1 MKPKSY
7 LCGASLGVL
16 LGACQPAGETPA
28 PEAGSATVDPADR
41 VLRNGAIYT
50 VNDAQ
55 PWADAVAI
63 ADGRFVAVGSDAEID
78 EFVGEGTEVT
88 DLQGRMAMPGMFDI
102 HIHPVDGA
110 MAALYDCSFPFTYT
124 VEEILEHVA
133 GCAAETEAGEWIRG
147 GQWAVG
153 LATLDQSI
161 DAKLLDTVSPDNP
174 VFLMDSTVHNA
185 WVNSLALER
194 LNIGPDTPNPPG
206 GSIVRDSEGMPI
218 GVLID
223 DAAYNAISTLP
234 DYSPEQYE
242 EALAWIVEMLNRY
255 GVTGFKDA
263 IAEAGALRA
272 YSALDRSGRLN
283 TRVAASLIWKRA
295 WIQGHEDHLLNIEQ
309 RDVYRSERVNPDF
322 IKIFLDGIA
331 PSRTAYMLEPYL
343 PHDAFPADFRGE
355 PLHDSATLAEDVTNF
370 DAQGLT
376 VKMHA
381 VGDGALRQG
390 LDAIEAARAAN
401 GPSGLRH
408 EISHAGIMHADD
420 IGRFGELGAIPEL
433 APILWYPVP
442 GVVEAQTAAIGRERA
457 EFSFPIRSLVES
469 GSEPAFGSDWPA
481 VVPTPNPWP
490 GVEALL
496 TRQDPYLEDPQ
507 ETKWAEQAVDLET
520 ALEIVTINGAR
531 ALKVADI
538 AGSIEV
544 GKSADLIVLDRN
556 LFEIPASEIAD
567 TQVLATIFEGNTVYE
582 FSPEP

>member
-1 MKPKSY
+1 MKLKTF
-7 LCGASLGVL
+7 LCGVSLGVL
-16 LGACQPAGETPA
+16 LGACQPAGEAPA
-28 PEAGSATVDPADR
+28 PAAGSAAADPADR
-41 VLRNGAIYT
+41 VLHNGAIYT

-55 PWADAVAI
+55 PWAEAVAI
-63 ADGRFVAVGSDAEID
+63 ADGRFIAVGSNNEID
-78 EFVGEGTEVT
+78 EFVGEDTDVM

-110 MAALYDCSFPFTYT
+110 MAALYDCSFPFTFT

-133 GCAAETEAGEWIRG
+133 GCVSEAEAGEWIRG

-161 DAKLLDTVSPDNP
+161 DAELLDTVAPDNP

-185 WVNSLALER
+185 WVNTLALER
-194 LNIGPDTPNPPG
+194 LEIGPDTPDPPG
-206 GSIVRDSEGMPI
+206 GSIVRDNEGMPI
-218 GVLID
+218 GILID
-223 DAAYNAISTLP
+223 DAAYNAISALP
-234 DYSPEQYE
+234 DYSEEQYE
-242 EALAWIVEMLNRY
+242 EALAWIVDLLHQY

-272 YSALDRSGRLN
+272 YNALDRSGRLN
-283 TRVAASLIWKRA
+283 ARVAASLIWKRA

-309 RDVYRSERVNPDF
+309 RDAYRSEHVNPDF

-343 PHDAFPADFRGE
+343 PHDAFPDDFRGE
-355 PLHDSATLAEDVTNF
+355 PLHDSAILADDVTNF

-390 LDAIEAARAAN
+390 LDAIEAARTAN

-408 EISHAGIMHADD
+408 EISHAGLMHADD
-420 IGRFGELGAIPEL
+420 IGRFAELDAIPEL

-442 GVVEAQTAAIGRERA
+442 GVVEAQTATIGRERA

-469 GSEPAFGSDWPA
+469 GAQPAFGSDWPA

-507 ETKWAEQAVDLET
+507 EYKWAEQAVDLET

-531 ALKVADI
+531 ALKVEDV

-544 GKSADLIVLDRN
+544 DKSADLIVLDRN
-556 LFEIPASEIAD
+556 LFEIPAPDIAD
-567 TQVLATIFEGNTVYE
+567 TQVLTTVFEGHTVYE
-582 FSPEP
+582 ASQVQ

>member
-1 MKPKSY
+1 M
-7 LCGASLGVL
+7 GVL
-16 LGACQPAGETPA
+16 LGACQPAGEIPISE
-28 PEAGSATVDPADR
+28 PGSATVDPADR

-50 VNDAQ
+50 VNDAR
-55 PWADAVAI
+55 PWAEAVAI
-63 ADGRFVAVGSDAEID
+63 ADSRFVAVGTDDEID
-78 EFVGEGTEVT
+78 ALVGEDTEVT

-110 MAALYDCSFPFTYT
+110 MAALYDCSFPFTST

-133 GCAAETEAGEWIRG
+133 GCVSEAEAGEWIRG

-153 LATLDQSI
+153 LATLEQSI
-161 DAKLLDTVSPDNP
+161 NAELLDTVAPDNP

-194 LNIGPDTPNPPG
+194 LDIDPATPDPSG

-218 GVLID
+218 GILID

-242 EALAWIVEMLNRY
+242 EALAWIVAMLNRY

-263 IAEAGALRA
+263 IAEAGALTA
-272 YSALDRSGRLN
+272 YNALDQSGRLN
-283 TRVAASLIWKRA
+283 ARVAASLIWKRA
-295 WIQGHEDHLLNIEQ
+295 WIQGHEDHILNIAQ
-309 RDVYRSERVNPDF
+309 RESHRSERVNPDF

-331 PSRTAYMLEPYL
+331 PSRTAYMLEPYM

-408 EISHAGIMHADD
+408 EISHAGIMHTDD
-420 IGRFGELGAIPEL
+420 IGRFAELDAIPEL

-469 GSEPAFGSDWPA
+469 GAEPAFGSDWPA

-507 ETKWAEQAVDLET
+507 EYKWAEQAVDLET

-531 ALKVADI
+531 ALKVEEI

-556 LFEIPASEIAD
+556 LFEIPVRDIAD
-567 TQVLATIFEGNTVYE
+567 TQVLFTVFEGRTVYE
-582 FSPEP
+582 QSQEQ

>member
-1 MKPKSY
+1 MKPFRCHY
-7 LCGASLGVL
+7 IVLPAVL
-16 LGACQPAGETPA
+16 LGACRPAGEAPPPGQGTTP
-28 PEAGSATVDPADR
+28 VDPADR

-50 VNDAQ
+50 VNGAQ
-55 PWADAVAI
+55 PWAEAVAI
-63 ADGRFVAVGSDAEID
+63 ADGRFVAVGTND
-78 EFVGEGTEVT
+78 EMNALVGQDTEVT

-110 MAALYDCSFPFTYT
+110 MAALYDCSFPFTST

-133 GCAAETEAGEWIRG
+133 GCVSEAESGEWVRG

-161 DAKLLDTVSPDNP
+161 DAELLDTVAPDNP

-185 WVNSLALER
+185 WVNSLALQR
-194 LNIGPDTPNPPG
+194 LDIGPDTTDPPG
-206 GSIVRDSEGMPI
+206 GAIVRDSEGMPI
-218 GVLID
+218 GILID

-242 EALAWIVEMLNRY
+242 EALAWIVAMLNRY

-272 YSALDRSGRLN
+272 YNALDQSGRL
-283 TRVAASLIWKRA
+283 TARVAASLIWKRA
-295 WIQGHEDHLLNIEQ
+295 WIQSHEDHLLNIEQ
-309 RDVYRSERVNPDF
+309 RDSYRSERVNPDF

-343 PHDAFPADFRGE
+343 PHDAFPAGFRGE
-355 PLHDSATLAEDVTNF
+355 PLHDSATLAEDVINF

-408 EISHAGIMHADD
+408 EISHAGLMHADD
-420 IGRFGELGAIPEL
+420 VGRFAELNAIPEL

-442 GVVEAQTAAIGRERA
+442 GVVEAQTATIGRERA
-457 EFSFPIRSLVES
+457 VFSFPIRSLVES
-469 GSEPAFGSDWPA
+469 GAAPAFGSDWPA

-490 GVEALL
+490 GIEALL
-496 TRQDPYLEDPQ
+496 TRQDPNLEDPQ
-507 ETKWAEQAVDLET
+507 EAKWPEQAVDLET

-556 LFEIPASEIAD
+556 LFEIPATDIAD
-567 TQVLATIFEGNTVYE
+567 TQVLTTILEGSTIYE
-582 FSPEP
+582 ASMEQ

>member
-1 MKPKSY
+1 M
-7 LCGASLGVL
+7 GVL
-16 LGACQPAGETPA
+16 LGACQPAGEIPI
-28 PEAGSATVDPADR
+28 PEPGSATVDPADR

-50 VNDAQ
+50 VNDAR
-55 PWADAVAI
+55 PWAEAVAI
-63 ADGRFVAVGSDAEID
+63 AGSRFVAVGTDDEID
-78 EFVGEGTEVT
+78 ALVGEDTEVT

-110 MAALYDCSFPFTYT
+110 MAALYDCSFPFTST

-133 GCAAETEAGEWIRG
+133 GCVSEAEAGEWVRG

-161 DAKLLDTVSPDNP
+161 SAELLDTVAPDNP

-194 LNIGPDTPNPPG
+194 LDIGPDTPDPAG
-206 GSIVRDSEGMPI
+206 GSIVRDSEGMSI
-218 GVLID
+218 GILID

-242 EALAWIVEMLNRY
+242 EALAWIVAMLNRY

-272 YSALDRSGRLN
+272 YNALDQSGRLN
-283 TRVAASLIWKRA
+283 ARVAASLIWKRA
-295 WIQGHEDHLLNIEQ
+295 WIQGHEDHILNIEQ
-309 RDVYRSERVNPDF
+309 RESHRSERVNPDF

-331 PSRTAYMLEPYL
+331 PSRTAYMLEPYM

-408 EISHAGIMHADD
+408 EISHAGIMHTDD
-420 IGRFGELGAIPEL
+420 IGRFAELDAIPEL

-469 GSEPAFGSDWPA
+469 GAEPAFGSDWPA

-507 ETKWAEQAVDLET
+507 EYKWAEQAVDLET

-531 ALKVADI
+531 ALRVEEI

-556 LFEIPASEIAD
+556 LFEIPVRDIAD
-567 TQVLATIFEGNTVYE
+567 TQVLFTVFEGRTVYE
-582 FSPEP
+582 QSQEQ

>member
-1 MKPKSY
+1 MKPKTF

-16 LGACQPAGETPA
+16 LGACQPAGEAPA
-28 PEAGSATVDPADR
+28 PEAGSATANLADR
-41 VLRNGAIYT
+41 VVRNGAIYT
-50 VNDAQ
+50 VDDAQ
-55 PWADAVAI
+55 PWAEAVAI
-63 ADGRFVAVGSDAEID
+63 ADGRFVAVGSDDEID
-78 EFVGEGTEVT
+78 EFIGEGTEVT

-110 MAALYDCSFPFTYT
+110 MAALYDCSFPFTLT
-124 VEEILEHVA
+124 VEEILDQVA
-133 GCAAETEAGEWIRG
+133 DCVAEAEDGEWIRG

-161 DAKLLDTVSPDNP
+161 DVELLDSVAPDNP

-194 LNIGPDTPNPPG
+194 LNIGPDTPDPAG
-206 GSIVRDSEGMPI
+206 GSIVRDNEGMPI
-218 GVLID
+218 GILID
-223 DAAYNAISTLP
+223 DAAYNVISTLP

-242 EALAWIVEMLNRY
+242 EALAWVVAMLNRY

-263 IAEAGALRA
+263 IAEAGALRT
-272 YSALDRSGRLN
+272 YNALDRSGRLN
-283 TRVAASLIWKRA
+283 ARVAASLIWKRA

-309 RDVYRSERVNPDF
+309 RDAYRSEHVNPDF

-343 PHDAFPADFRGE
+343 PHDAFPVDFRGE
-355 PLHDSATLAEDVTNF
+355 PLHDSAILADDVTNF

-408 EISHAGIMHADD
+408 EISHAGLMHADD
-420 IGRFGELGAIPEL
+420 IGRFAELDATPEL
-433 APILWYPVP
+433 APMLWYPVP
-442 GVVEAQTAAIGRERA
+442 GVVEAQTATIGRERA

-469 GSEPAFGSDWPA
+469 GAEPAFGSDWPA

-507 ETKWAEQAVDLET
+507 ETKWAEQAVDLE
-520 ALEIVTINGAR
+520 AAIEIVTINGAR
-531 ALKVADI
+531 ALKVEDV

-544 GKSADLIVLDRN
+544 GKSADLIVLDRH
-556 LFEIPASEIAD
+556 LFEIPASDIAD
-567 TQVLATIFEGNTVYE
+567 TQVLITIFEGNTVYE

>member
-1 MKPKSY
+1 MKLKTF

-16 LGACQPAGETPA
+16 LSACQPAGEAPA
-28 PEAGSATVDPADR
+28 PEAGSAAADPADR
-41 VLRNGAIYT
+41 VLHNGAIYT

-55 PWADAVAI
+55 PWAEAVAI
-63 ADGRFVAVGSDAEID
+63 ADGRFIAVGSNNEID
-78 EFVGEGTEVT
+78 EFIGEDTEVM
-88 DLQGRMAMPGMFDI
+88 DLQGRMTMPGMFDI

-110 MAALYDCSFPFTYT
+110 MAALYDCSFPFTFT

-133 GCAAETEAGEWIRG
+133 GCVSEAEAGEWIRG

-161 DAKLLDTVSPDNP
+161 DAELLDTVAPDNP

-185 WVNSLALER
+185 WVNTLALER
-194 LNIGPDTPNPPG
+194 LEIGPDTPDPAG
-206 GSIVRDSEGMPI
+206 GSIIRDNEGMPI
-218 GVLID
+218 GILID
-223 DAAYNAISTLP
+223 DAAYNAIAVLP
-234 DYSPEQYE
+234 DYSVEQYE
-242 EALAWIVEMLNRY
+242 EALAWIVDLLHRY

-272 YSALDRSGRLN
+272 YNALDRSGRLN
-283 TRVAASLIWKRA
+283 ARVAASLIWKRA

-309 RDVYRSERVNPDF
+309 RDVYRSEHVNPDF

-355 PLHDSATLAEDVTNF
+355 PLHDSAILAEDVTNF
-370 DAQGLT
+370 DALGLT

-408 EISHAGIMHADD
+408 EISHAGLMHADD
-420 IGRFGELGAIPEL
+420 FGRFAELDAIPEL
-433 APILWYPVP
+433 APTLWYPVP
-442 GVVEAQTAAIGRERA
+442 GVVEAQTATIGRERA

-469 GSEPAFGSDWPA
+469 GAEPAYGSDWPA
-481 VVPTPNPWP
+481 VVQTPNPWP

-496 TRQDPYLEDPQ
+496 TRQDPYLDDPQ
-507 ETKWAEQAVDLET
+507 EYKWAEQAVDLET

-531 ALKVADI
+531 ALKVEDV

-544 GKSADLIVLDRN
+544 DKSADLIVLDRN
-556 LFEIPASEIAD
+556 LFEIPAPDIAD
-567 TQVLATIFEGNTVYE
+567 TQVLTTVFEGHTVYE
-582 FSPEP
+582 ASQVQ

>member
-1 MKPKSY
+1 MKSFDWHYIVLP
-7 LCGASLGVL
+7 AVL
-16 LGACQPAGETPA
+16 LGACRPAGEAPPPGQGTTP
-28 PEAGSATVDPADR
+28 VDFADR

-50 VNDAQ
+50 VNGAQ
-55 PWADAVAI
+55 PWAEAVAI
-63 ADGRFVAVGSDAEID
+63 ADGRFVAVGTND
-78 EFVGEGTEVT
+78 ETNALVGQDTEVT

-102 HIHPVDGA
+102 HIHPVDGS
-110 MAALYDCSFPFTYT
+110 MAALYDCSFPFTFT

-133 GCAAETEAGEWIRG
+133 GCVSEAEAGEWIRG

-161 DAKLLDTVSPDNP
+161 DAELLDTVAPDNP

-194 LNIGPDTPNPPG
+194 LDIGPDTPDPAG
-206 GSIVRDSEGMPI
+206 GSIVRDSEGMPVGI
-218 GVLID
+218 LID

-242 EALAWIVEMLNRY
+242 EALAWIVAMLNRY

-263 IAEAGALRA
+263 IAEARALRA
-272 YSALDRSGRLN
+272 YNALDRSGRLN
-283 TRVAASLIWKRA
+283 ARVAASLIWKRA
-295 WIQGHEDHLLNIEQ
+295 WIQGHEEHLLNIEQ
-309 RDVYRSERVNPDF
+309 RDSYRSERVNPDF

-355 PLHDSATLAEDVTNF
+355 PLHDLATLAEDVINF

-390 LDAIEAARAAN
+390 LDAIEAAQAAN

-408 EISHAGIMHADD
+408 EISHAGLMHADD
-420 IGRFGELGAIPEL
+420 IGRFAELDAIPEL

-442 GVVEAQTAAIGRERA
+442 GVVEAQTATIGRERA

-469 GSEPAFGSDWPA
+469 GAEPAFGSDWPA

-496 TRQDPYLEDPQ
+496 TRRDPYLEDPQ
-507 ETKWAEQAVDLET
+507 EAKWPEQAVDLET

-531 ALKVADI
+531 ALREEI

-556 LFEIPASEIAD
+556 VFDIPTTDIAD
-567 TQVLATIFEGNTVYE
+567 TQVLTTILEGNTVYE
-582 FSPEP
+582 ASMEQ

>member
-1 MKPKSY
+1 MKSFRCHY
-7 LCGASLGVL
+7 IVLTAVL
-16 LGACQPAGETPA
+16 LGACRPAGEAPPPGQGTTP
-28 PEAGSATVDPADR
+28 VDPADR

-50 VNDAQ
+50 VNHAQ
-55 PWADAVAI
+55 PWAEAVAI
-63 ADGRFVAVGSDAEID
+63 ADGRFVAVGTND
-78 EFVGEGTEVT
+78 EVDTLVGQDTEVT

-110 MAALYDCSFPFTYT
+110 MATLYDCSFPFTST

-133 GCAAETEAGEWIRG
+133 GCVSEAESGEWVRG

-161 DAKLLDTVSPDNP
+161 DAELLDTVAPDNP

-185 WVNSLALER
+185 WVNSLALQR
-194 LNIGPDTPNPPG
+194 LSIGPDTPDPAG
-206 GSIVRDSEGMPI
+206 GAIVRDSEGMPI
-218 GVLID
+218 GILID

-242 EALAWIVEMLNRY
+242 EALAWIVAMLNRY

-272 YSALDRSGRLN
+272 YNALDRSGRLN
-283 TRVAASLIWKRA
+283 ARVAASLIWKRE
-295 WIQGHEDHLLNIEQ
+295 WIQSHEDHLLNIEQ
-309 RDVYRSERVNPDF
+309 RDSYRSERVNPDF

-355 PLHDSATLAEDVTNF
+355 PLHDSATLTEDVINF

-420 IGRFGELGAIPEL
+420 IGRFAELDAIPEL

-469 GSEPAFGSDWPA
+469 GAEPAFGSDWPA

-507 ETKWAEQAVDLET
+507 EAKWAEQAVDLET
-520 ALEIVTINGAR
+520 ALEIVTINGAK
-531 ALKVADI
+531 ALKVEEI

-544 GKSADLIVLDRN
+544 GKSADLIVLHRN
-556 LFEIPASEIAD
+556 LFEIPVRDIAE
-567 TQVLATIFEGNTVYE
+567 TQVLATIFEGRTVYE
-582 FSPEP
+582 QSQEQ

>member
-1 MKPKSY
+1 MKPKSF

-16 LGACQPAGETPA
+16 LGACQPAGEAPG
-28 PEAGSATVDPADR
+28 PEAGPATVDPADR

-50 VNDAQ
+50 VNDAL
-55 PWADAVAI
+55 PWAEAVAI
-63 ADGRFVAVGSDAEID
+63 ADGRFVAVGSDEEID
-78 EFVGEGTEVT
+78 EFIGDGTEVT

-110 MAALYDCSFPFTYT
+110 MAVLYDCSFSFTST

-133 GCAAETEAGEWIRG
+133 GCVAGAEAGEWVRG

-161 DAKLLDTVSPDNP
+161 DAGLLDTVAPDNP

-194 LNIGPDTPNPPG
+194 LSIGPDTPDPAG

-218 GVLID
+218 GILID

-234 DYSPEQYE
+234 DYSPDQYE
-242 EALAWIVEMLNRY
+242 DALAWIVAMLNRY

-272 YSALDRSGRLN
+272 YSALDQSDRLN
-283 TRVAASLIWKRA
+283 ARVAASLIWKRA
-295 WIQGHEDHLLNIEQ
+295 WIQSHEEHQLNIEQ
-309 RDVYRSERVNPDF
+309 RDSYRSERVNPDF

-343 PHDAFPADFRGE
+343 PHDAFPTDFRGE
-355 PLHDSATLAEDVTNF
+355 PLHDSATLAEDVINF

-420 IGRFGELGAIPEL
+420 IGRFAELGAIPEL

-469 GSEPAFGSDWPA
+469 GAEPAFGSDWPA

-490 GVEALL
+490 GIEALL
-496 TRQDPYLEDPQ
+496 TRRDPYLEDPQ
-507 ETKWAEQAVDLET
+507 EAKWPEQAVDLET

-538 AGSIEV
+538 AGSIDV

-556 LFEIPASEIAD
+556 LFEIPAADIAD
-567 TQVLATIFEGNTVYE
+567 TQVLTTILEGSTIYE
-582 FSPEP
+582 ASMEQ

>member
-1 MKPKSY
+1 MTPHRRLY
-7 LCGASLGVL
+7 VIPLAAL
-16 LGACQPAGETPA
+16 LGACQPAGDVPA
-28 PEAGSATVDPADR
+28 PALDAGAPNGADR

-50 VNDAQ
+50 VDDAR
-55 PWADAVAI
+55 PWAEAVAI
-63 ADGRFVAVGSDAEID
+63 ADGRFVAVGSNDEIAQ
-78 EFVGEGTEVT
+78 FVGEGTEVT

-124 VEEILEHVA
+124 VEEILEHVGGCVA
-133 GCAAETEAGEWIRG
+133 GSESGEWIRG

-161 DAKLLDTVSPDNP
+161 NAELLDTVAPDNP

-194 LNIGPDTPNPPG
+194 LGIGADTPDPQG
-206 GSIVRDSEGMPI
+206 GSIVRDGDGMPI
-218 GVLID
+218 GILID

-234 DYSPEQYE
+234 DYSAEQYE
-242 EALAWIVEMLNRY
+242 EALSWIVAMLNRY

-263 IAEAGALRA
+263 IAEAGALRT
-272 YSALDRSGRLN
+272 YNALDTSGRLN
-283 TRVAASLIWKRA
+283 ARVAASLIWKRA
-295 WIQGHEDHLLNIEQ
+295 WIQGHDDHLLNIEQ
-309 RDVYRSERVNPDF
+309 RDTYRSERVNPDF

-343 PHDAFPADFRGE
+343 PHDEFAADFRGE
-355 PLHDSATLAEDVTNF
+355 PLHDSATLAEDVTRF
-370 DAQGLT
+370 DAEGLT

-390 LDAIEAARAAN
+390 LDAIEAARTAN

-408 EISHAGIMHADD
+408 EISHAGLMHADD
-420 IGRFGELGAIPEL
+420 IGRFAELGAIPEL

-442 GVVEAQTAAIGRERA
+442 GVVEAQTAAIGHERA
-457 EFSFPIRSLVES
+457 EFSFPIRSLAES
-469 GSEPAFGSDWPA
+469 GAEPAFGSDWPA

-490 GVEALL
+490 GVEAML
-496 TRQDPYLEDPQ
+496 TRQDPYLENPQ
-507 ETKWAEQAVDLET
+507 ETKWAEQAVSLET

-531 ALKVADI
+531 ALKVEDI

-556 LFEIPASEIAD
+556 LFEIPASDIAD
-567 TQVLATIFEGNTVYE
+567 TQVMTTIFEGNTVYE
-582 FSPEP
+582 LSAEP

>member
-1 MKPKSY
+1 MI
-7 LCGASLGVL
+7 
-16 LGACQPAGETPA
+16 
-28 PEAGSATVDPADR
+28 EAGSPPMAVADR

-55 PWADAVAI
+55 PWVEAVAI
-63 ADGRFVAVGSDAEID
+63 ADGRFVAVGSDEEIG
-78 EFVGEGTEVT
+78 EFIGEGTEVT
-88 DLQGRMAMPGMFDI
+88 DLRGRMAMPGMFDI

-124 VEEILEHVA
+124 VEEILGHVA
-133 GCAAETEAGEWIRG
+133 GCAAGAESGEWIRG

-161 DAKLLDTVSPDNP
+161 DAELLDTVAPDNP

-194 LNIGPDTPNPPG
+194 LGIGPDTPDPAG
-206 GSIVRDSEGMPI
+206 GSIVRDGEGMPI
-218 GVLID
+218 GILID
-223 DAAYNAISTLP
+223 DAAYNGISTLP

-242 EALAWIVEMLNRY
+242 EALAWIVALLNRY

-272 YSALDRSGRLN
+272 YNALDQSGRLN
-283 TRVAASLIWKRA
+283 ARVAASLIWKRA

-309 RDVYRSERVNPDF
+309 RDAYRSERVNPDF

-331 PSRTAYMLEPYL
+331 PSRTAYLLEPYL
-343 PHDAFPADFRGE
+343 PHEAYPTDFRGE

-420 IGRFGELGAIPEL
+420 IDRFGELGAIPEL

-469 GSEPAFGSDWPA
+469 GAEPAFGSDWPA

-507 ETKWAEQAVDLET
+507 ETKWPEQAVDLET
-520 ALEIVTINGAR
+520 ALKIVTINGAR
-531 ALKVADI
+531 ALKVEDV

-556 LFEIPASEIAD
+556 LFEIPASDIAD
-567 TQVLATIFEGNTVYE
+567 TQVLTTIFEGRAVHDVASDATDQ
-582 FSPEP
+582 

>member
-1 MKPKSY
+1 MKSCRCHCIVLP
-7 LCGASLGVL
+7 AVL
-16 LGACQPAGETPA
+16 LGACQPAGEAPPLVQGTTP
-28 PEAGSATVDPADR
+28 VDPADR

-55 PWADAVAI
+55 PWAEAVAI
-63 ADGRFVAVGSDAEID
+63 ADGRFVAIGTDDEID
-78 EFVGEGTEVT
+78 ALVGEDTEVT

-110 MAALYDCSFPFTYT
+110 MAALYDCSFPFTST

-133 GCAAETEAGEWIRG
+133 SCVSEAEAGEWIRG

-161 DAKLLDTVSPDNP
+161 SAELLDTVAPDNP

-194 LNIGPDTPNPPG
+194 LDIGPDTPDPEG

-218 GVLID
+218 GILID

-234 DYSPEQYE
+234 DYSPEQHE
-242 EALAWIVEMLNRY
+242 EALAWIVAMLNRY

-272 YSALDRSGRLN
+272 YNALDQSGRLN
-283 TRVAASLIWKRA
+283 ARVA
-295 WIQGHEDHLLNIEQ
+295 
-309 RDVYRSERVNPDF
+309 
-322 IKIFLDGIA
+322 
-331 PSRTAYMLEPYL
+331 
-343 PHDAFPADFRGE
+343 
-355 PLHDSATLAEDVTNF
+355 
-370 DAQGLT
+370 
-376 VKMHA
+376 
-381 VGDGALRQG
+381 
-390 LDAIEAARAAN
+390 
-401 GPSGLRH
+401 
-408 EISHAGIMHADD
+408 
-420 IGRFGELGAIPEL
+420 AIPEL

-469 GSEPAFGSDWPA
+469 SAEPAFGSDWPA

-490 GVEALL
+490 GVEALI

-507 ETKWAEQAVDLET
+507 EYKWAEQAVDLEA
-520 ALEIVTINGAR
+520 ALEIVTINGAK
-531 ALKVADI
+531 ALRVEEI

-556 LFEIPASEIAD
+556 LFEIPVRDIAE
-567 TQVLATIFEGNTVYE
+567 TQVLATIFEGRTVYE
-582 FSPEP
+582 QSQEQ

>member
-1 MKPKSY
+1 MKLKTF
-7 LCGASLGVL
+7 LCGTSLGVL
-16 LGACQPAGETPA
+16 LGACQPAGEAPA
-28 PEAGSATVDPADR
+28 PAPGSATANPADR
-41 VLRNGAIYT
+41 VLHNGAIYT
-50 VNDAQ
+50 VYGAQ
-55 PWADAVAI
+55 PWAEAVAI
-63 ADGRFVAVGSDAEID
+63 ADGRFIAVGSDDEMD
-78 EFVGEGTEVT
+78 EFIGEGTDVT

-110 MAALYDCSFPFTYT
+110 MAALYDCSFPFTLT

-133 GCAAETEAGEWIRG
+133 GCASEAEAGEWIRG

-161 DAKLLDTVSPDNP
+161 DAELLDTVAPDNP

-185 WVNSLALER
+185 WVNTLALER
-194 LNIGPDTPNPPG
+194 LNIGPDTPDPAG

-218 GVLID
+218 GILID
-223 DAAYNAISTLP
+223 DAAYNAISVLP
-234 DYSPEQYE
+234 DYSVEQYE
-242 EALAWIVEMLNRY
+242 EALAWIVDLLHRY

-272 YSALDRSGRLN
+272 YNALDRSGRLN
-283 TRVAASLIWKRA
+283 ARVAASLIWKRA

-309 RDVYRSERVNPDF
+309 RDAYRSEHVNPDF

-343 PHDAFPADFRGE
+343 PHDAYPADFRGE
-355 PLHDSATLAEDVTNF
+355 PLHDSAILADDVTNF

-408 EISHAGIMHADD
+408 EISHAGLMHADD
-420 IGRFGELGAIPEL
+420 IGRFAELDAIPEL

-442 GVVEAQTAAIGRERA
+442 GVVEAQTATIGRERA

-469 GSEPAFGSDWPA
+469 GAQPAFGSDWPA

-496 TRQDPYLEDPQ
+496 TRQDPYLVDPQ
-507 ETKWAEQAVDLET
+507 ETKWSEQAVDLEA

-531 ALKVADI
+531 ALKVEDV

-544 GKSADLIVLDRN
+544 GKSADLIVLDRH
-556 LFEIPASEIAD
+556 LFEIPASDIAD
-567 TQVLATIFEGNTVYE
+567 TQVLTTIFEGNTVYE